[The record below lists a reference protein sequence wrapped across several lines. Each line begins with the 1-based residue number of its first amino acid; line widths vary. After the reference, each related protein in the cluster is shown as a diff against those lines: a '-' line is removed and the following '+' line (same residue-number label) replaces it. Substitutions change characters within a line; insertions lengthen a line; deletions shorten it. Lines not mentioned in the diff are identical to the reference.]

1 MQKETLVKLASEKN
15 NPCVTIS
22 LNTHR
27 TRPDNAKDK
36 LLLKNLCREAE
47 DRLLQQFDKRETVN
61 LLKELRSIP
70 EEIDVSRNLE
80 SMHIFLSK
88 QTKEIIRSTWP
99 TQQNSVSISDGF
111 VVRPLIK
118 NYNRSEEYL
127 ILLVS
132 QSGTRLFSALND
144 GISEE
149 IKAEG
154 FPFAEN
160 PHFLTNKDRASDAK
174 QVDNM
179 IREYLNG
186 IDKSLVRV
194 INETGMRC
202 VVISTQNNY
211 SLLMQVADKPGVY
224 LGHANINYNDTAN
237 HTIAA
242 QAWNIVRKHQK
253 EKKTEAI
260 TELKEAISQSK
271 VLTDLQEIY
280 KAAIEG
286 RGDLLIIHQDFNQAV
301 KMKDA
306 DTFELLSKPDSNGGI
321 DDIGSIIAWEVISRK
336 GRAVYTEQEALKELG
351 HIALKVRY

>member
-27 TRPDNAKDK
+27 TRPDNTKDK
-36 LLLKNLCREAE
+36 LMLKNLCKEAE
-47 DRLLQQFDKRETVN
+47 DRLLQQFRKRDIGSI
-61 LLKELRSIP
+61 LKELENIT

-80 SMHIFLSK
+80 SMHIFLSN

-99 TQQNSVSISDGF
+99 TQQNSVYISDGF

-118 NYNRSEEYL
+118 YYNRSEEYL

-132 QSGTRLFSALND
+132 QSGTRLFAALND
-144 GISEE
+144 GIVEE
-149 IKAEG
+149 IKEAG
-154 FPFAEN
+154 FPFPEN
-160 PHFLTNKDRASDAK
+160 RHFLTNKEKASDAK

-186 IDKSLVRV
+186 IDKSLVKV
-194 INETGMRC
+194 INETGMQC

-224 LGHANINYNDTAN
+224 LGHENINYNDTAN

-242 QAWNIVRKHQK
+242 QAWNIVKTHQK
-253 EKKTEAI
+253 RKKSEAI
-260 TELKEAISQSK
+260 KEVKEAISQSK

-280 KAAIEG
+280 KAAKEG

-301 KMKDA
+301 KMNDT
-306 DTFELLSKPDSNGGI
+306 DTFELLSKPDSNGGT

-336 GRAVYTEQEALKELG
+336 GRAVYTEQEALMELG